1 MKLKPVVIYILKL
14 IALAVVYRL
23 GVIVGLSMAY
33 VQSNTSPVWPP
44 TGIAV
49 AALLLFGWQLWPG
62 ITLAVFLGSVITG
75 APLILSIGMSIGNT
89 LEALALVYLLR
100 RFVPFHPSLDRIK
113 DVIGL
118 VLAAIAGTAISAT
131 FGGLSLLLTDGSL
144 APAFWQIWA
153 TWWIGDFLGA
163 LVVAPFLLVWGSH
176 AIDRLSFRRQA
187 ESALVFIALIFVAW
201 YVFFTPQPAGIAHR
215 ALLYVIF
222 PFSIWAALRTGQ
234 RGATAAIVIVSGIAI
249 WGTTQTSGPFAN
261 ASKNDSLILL
271 QTFMAVVSLTSL
283 ILAAATTE
291 RHSAS
296 AALNYKIRDLATL
309 NRTSETLLASLGQ
322 PNLYNHICQLAR
334 NQFEVDVAWIELA
347 DSKTGKFTP
356 VAVNGIAIE
365 QLPSL
370 AAFWHDPEYEPSLE
384 VPWIGTDETIT
395 AKHTDGY
402 KSVAIFPLFVG
413 GQPMALLNLLS
424 QQENFFDKDRQILLQ
439 SFVNLDAIAI
449 QNSWLLD
456 RVRKGNEQLH
466 GLSQRL
472 MEAQEEE
479 RLHLSRELHDESGQL
494 LTAIMVQLG
503 LIERNAYNSE
513 TVLEHVRELKA
524 SVNAIQQNLHSLA
537 VNLRPASLDHLGLV
551 SALEQFIKEFQRQYG
566 LTVEFETTGM
576 QDRRLPA
583 VIETAI
589 FRIVQ
594 ESLTNVVLHAQ
605 AVRVDVI
612 LSRKDDSLAVII
624 EDNGIGFSSS
634 VATDGD
640 HLGLFG
646 MRERIE
652 MLGGVLAIESEPGKG
667 TIVKAEVPCHG

>member
-1 MKLKPVVIYILKL
+1 MKIKPVAVYLLKL
-14 IALAVVYRL
+14 LVLAVVYRL
-23 GVIVGLSMAY
+23 GVVVGLSMAY

-44 TGIAV
+44 TGIAI
-49 AALLLFGWQLWPG
+49 AALLLFGWQLWPA
-62 ITLAVFLGSVITG
+62 ITLAVFVGSVVTG
-75 APLILSIGMSIGNT
+75 APLILSIGMAVGNT

-100 RFVPFHPSLDRIK
+100 CVVPFHSSLDRIK

-118 VLAAIAGTAISAT
+118 VLAAIACTAISAT
-131 FGGLSLLLTDGSL
+131 FGGLSLLLIDGSL

-163 LVVAPFLLVWGSH
+163 LVVAPFLLVWGSRTV
-176 AIDRLSFRRQA
+176 DRLSARRQV
-187 ESALVFIALIFVAW
+187 ESVLVFIALVFVAW

-234 RGATAAIVIVSGIAI
+234 RGATVAIVIVSGIAI
-249 WGTTQTSGPFAN
+249 WGTTQTNGPFAN

-291 RHSAS
+291 RHNAS
-296 AALNYKIRDLATL
+296 AALNLKIRDLATL
-309 NRTSETLLASLGQ
+309 NRTSETLLSSLGQ
-322 PNLYNHICQLAR
+322 PNLYNNLCQLAR
-334 NQFEVDVAWIELA
+334 NQFDVDVAWLELA
-347 DSKTGKFTP
+347 DGKTGQFAP
-356 VAVNGIAIE
+356 VAVNGIAVE

-370 AAFWHDPEYEPSLE
+370 AASCYDPQYEPTME
-384 VPWIGTDETIT
+384 APWIGSAEKNL
-395 AKHTDGY
+395 AKRSDGY
-402 KSVAIFPLFVG
+402 KSIAIFPLFVG
-413 GQPMALLNLLS
+413 GQPMALLKLLS
-424 QQENFFDKDRQILLQ
+424 RREDFFDKDRQVLLQ
-439 SFVNLDAIAI
+439 SFSNLDAIAI

-466 GLSQRL
+466 ALSQRL

-494 LTAIMVQLG
+494 LSAIMVQLG
-503 LIERNAYNSE
+503 LIERNANKSE
-513 TVLEHVRELKA
+513 TVIEHVRELKA
-524 SVNAIQQNLHSLA
+524 LVNAIQQNLHSLA

-551 SALEQFIKEFQRQYG
+551 SALEQLIKEFQRQYN
-566 LTVEFETTGM
+566 LTMEFETTGM

-583 VIETAI
+583 VTETAI

-605 AVRVDVI
+605 ATRVDVI
-612 LSRKDDSLAVII
+612 LNRKDDSLAVII
-624 EDNGIGFSSS
+624 EDNGIGFYSS

-667 TIVKAEVPCHG
+667 TTVKAQVPCHG